1 MCNNIVQNTL
11 RHRILSRQYVH
22 LYKIETTD
30 LVLKPDSHFPKK
42 AVLLA

>member
-11 RHRILSRQYVH
+11 HHRILSRQYFH
-22 LYKIETTD
+22 LYKIETAD

-42 AVLLA
+42 IVLLA